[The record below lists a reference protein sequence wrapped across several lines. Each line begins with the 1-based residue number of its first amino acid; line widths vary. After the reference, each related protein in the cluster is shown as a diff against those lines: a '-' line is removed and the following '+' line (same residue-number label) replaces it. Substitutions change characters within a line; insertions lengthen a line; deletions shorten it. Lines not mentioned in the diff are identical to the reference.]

1 MKHEVKGKKYEGRTT
16 VRRRG
21 VIIQG
26 RLGPAATFLFLVDK
40 GKLAHTIIFPS
51 HFLYLFFFIFI
62 SVFLVCL
69 LPPSC
74 CPCLCHGTM
83 RRVWAPQ
90 PPWGAAEER
99 QICNGR
105 LCMFVCLCG
114 NHPCGSFK
122 PLLETVKVA
131 RSATS

>member
-1 MKHEVKGKKYEGRTT
+1 MKGRTT
-16 VRRRG
+16 VSRRE

-40 GKLAHTIIFPS
+40 GKLTHHLSFSLFVP
-51 HFLYLFFFIFI
+51 LFFVFI
-62 SVFLVCL
+62 SVFRACL

-90 PPWGAAEER
+90 PPWGAIEER
-99 QICNGR
+99 QIRNGR

-122 PLLETVKVA
+122 PLLETVKVV